1 MNQVWLTE
9 LHFLA
14 RAVLLLAAVGAG
26 ICQAASITI
35 SGHVMD
41 TAGAAIAGASVVLRS
56 NGTEVLTG
64 TDGSFSLEKS
74 VAGISSPDFHSVI
87 PKDGS
92 IAIQGGKIRVNTTV
106 RAIALSVK
114 AYGMNGRLLFQKQYP
129 LVPGENIFPLP
140 VRGSNIQICRIT
152 FGNHHVTVKHIPS
165 INLTTVTEVSSLYN
179 NMQSRHA
186 AMMQVSPDII
196 DVFKEGMLDYHTTVF
211 DRDTSGIIITMLPS
225 SGTVTDAD
233 GNIYQSVRIGNQV
246 WTTENLRTT
255 KYNDNSPIPCIT
267 DNNEWSRCTTGAY
280 CSYKNNASN
289 VAIYGLLYNWYSV
302 ASGKLAPEG
311 WRIPLASDWDTLK
324 EAITTQMVGY
334 TVLNSAK
341 IAGRTHW
348 APATGVSVPG
358 NITDSTNLYGFNAL
372 PGGMRD
378 IDGSFIYLDT
388 NTTWWTANPDTAV
401 AEGAQ
406 GRRLIYNY
414 NFIWESSFYK
424 RCGFSIRLVRDL

>member
-14 RAVLLLAAVGAG
+14 RAVLLLVAYGAG

-35 SGHVMD
+35 SGHVID
-41 TAGAAIAGASVVLRS
+41 TAGVAIAGASVVLRS
-56 NGTEVLTG
+56 SGTGVLTG
-64 TDGSFSLEKS
+64 IDGSFSLEKS
-74 VAGISSPDFHSVI
+74 AAGISAPDYHADI
-87 PKDGS
+87 AKDGS
-92 IAIQGGKIRVNTTV
+92 FVIQGGKIRVNTTESATV
-106 RAIALSVK
+106 LSVK
-114 AYGMNGRLLFQKQYP
+114 AYGMNGRLLFQKQHA
-129 LVPGENIFPLP
+129 LVSGENTFTLP
-140 VRGSNIQICRIT
+140 VKGTNIQICRIT
-152 FGNHHVTVKHIPS
+152 FGNHCVTVKHIPA
-165 INLTTVTEVSSLYN
+165 INLATITAASQLYQGVPAN
-179 NMQSRHA
+179 RA
-186 AMMQVSPDII
+186 AIMQVSPDII
-196 DVFKEGMLDYHTTVF
+196 DVVKEGMLDYHTMVF
-211 DRDTSGIIITMLPS
+211 GRDTSGIIVTMLRS
-225 SGTVTDAD
+225 AGTVTDAD

-255 KYNDNSPIPCIT
+255 KYNDNSPIPFIT

-289 VAIYGLLYNWYSV
+289 VAIYGLLYNWYAIV
-302 ASGKLAPEG
+302 TGKLAPEG
-311 WRIPLASDWDTLK
+311 WRISLASDWDTLK

-378 IDGSFIYLDT
+378 IDGNFIFLDT
-388 NTTWWTANPDTAV
+388 NTTWWTATPDTAI

-414 NFIWESSFYK
+414 NFLWESSFYK